1 MNKLA
6 IFDLDGTLFDTGE
19 VNFFS
24 YQKALNKVG
33 YDVEKKYYIEHCNG
47 YHYKRFL
54 PTILKDL
61 QGDELAL
68 TMEKIHLYKKEFY
81 KENLHVVRENTFL
94 FDMIRNLGQSY
105 HIALVTTASRKNT
118 EEILQ
123 FTQKGSFFELV
134 LCQEDVVKKKPDP
147 EGFQKA
153 IEYFGVRPENTI
165 IFEDSD
171 VGIEA
176 AIASGAQ
183 VMKVYGF

>member
-33 YDVEKKYYIEHCNG
+33 YNVEKEYYIEHCNG

-54 PTILKDL
+54 PEILKDL
-61 QGDELAL
+61 QGNELTQA
-68 TMEKIHLYKKEFY
+68 MEKVHLYKKDYY
-81 KENLHVVRENTFL
+81 KQYLYAVRENAFL
-94 FDMIRNLGQSY
+94 FDMINCLKQTY
-105 HIALVTTASRKNT
+105 HIALVTTASKKNT
-118 EEILQ
+118 EEILE
-123 FTQKGSFFELV
+123 FTQKSSLFELV
-134 LCQEDVVKKKPDP
+134 LCQEDVEKKKPDP

-153 IEYFGVRPENTI
+153 IEYFGVKPEDTI
-165 IFEDSD
+165 VFEDSD

-176 AIASGAQ
+176 AIASGAN
-183 VMKVYGF
+183 VMKVHKF